1 MEDENNPTAGN
12 PIPLALSILALVL
25 AASGL
30 FFGLNAKQ
38 AVNTVHASLA
48 TGSSITL
55 GLEQQIER
63 FEAEFASQDLYIK
76 QLKETQE
83 QLRLYQAQANQLA
96 QQAVAGV
103 QSNRAEFVNLVQ
115 QLNEPTEPAVTQ
127 PQQQQSSTTD
137 SPASAEQL
145 VSNST
150 AAGRYTIQPGD
161 NFAKIAA
168 IQRVSLQSLL
178 DANSAV
184 DPRRLQIGQE
194 IQLPAN

>member
-30 FFGLNAKQ
+30 YFGLNAKK
-38 AVNTVHASLA
+38 AVNSVDALLA
-48 TGSSITL
+48 TGSSSML
-55 GLEQQIER
+55 RLEQKIKR
-63 FEAEFASQDLYIK
+63 FEADLASQNLYIS
-76 QLKETQE
+76 QLKENQE
-83 QLRLYQAQANQLA
+83 QLRLYQTQANQLA
-96 QQAVAGV
+96 KQAVAGV
-103 QSNRAEFVNLVQ
+103 QANRAEFVKLVQ
-115 QLNEPTEPAVTQ
+115 QLNGPTEPAVTQ
-127 PQQQQSSTTD
+127 EQQSVVTD
-137 SPASAEQL
+137 ASASAEQL
-145 VSNST
+145 GSNSNR
-150 AAGRYTIQPGD
+150 AGRYTIQPGD

-168 IQRVSLQSLL
+168 SQRVSLQSLL

>member
-30 FFGLNAKQ
+30 YFGLNAKK
-38 AVNTVHASLA
+38 AVNSVDASLA
-48 TGSSITL
+48 TGSSSML
-55 GLEQQIER
+55 RLEQKIKR
-63 FEAEFASQDLYIK
+63 FEADLASQNLYIS
-76 QLKETQE
+76 QLKENQE
-83 QLRLYQAQANQLA
+83 QLRLYQTQANQLA
-96 QQAVAGV
+96 KQAVAGV
-103 QSNRAEFVNLVQ
+103 QANRAEFVKLVQ
-115 QLNEPTEPAVTQ
+115 QLNGPTEPAVTQ
-127 PQQQQSSTTD
+127 EQQSVVTD
-137 SPASAEQL
+137 ASASAEQL
-145 VSNST
+145 GSNSNR
-150 AAGRYTIQPGD
+150 AGRYTIQPGD

-168 IQRVSLQSLL
+168 SQRVSLQSLL

>member
-30 FFGLNAKQ
+30 YFGLNAKK
-38 AVNTVHASLA
+38 AVNSVDALLA
-48 TGSSITL
+48 TGSSSML
-55 GLEQQIER
+55 RLEQKIKR
-63 FEAEFASQDLYIK
+63 FEADLASQNLYIS
-76 QLKETQE
+76 QLKENQE
-83 QLRLYQAQANQLA
+83 QLRLYQTQANQLA
-96 QQAVAGV
+96 KQAVAGV
-103 QSNRAEFVNLVQ
+103 QSNRAEFVKLVQ
-115 QLNEPTEPAVTQ
+115 QLNGPTEPAVTQ
-127 PQQQQSSTTD
+127 EQQSVVTD
-137 SPASAEQL
+137 ASASAEQL
-145 VSNST
+145 GSNSNR
-150 AAGRYTIQPGD
+150 AGRYTIQPGD

-168 IQRVSLQSLL
+168 SQRVSLQSLL

>member
-30 FFGLNAKQ
+30 YFGLNAKK
-38 AVNTVHASLA
+38 AVNSVDALLA
-48 TGSSITL
+48 TGSSSML
-55 GLEQQIER
+55 RLEQKIKR
-63 FEAEFASQDLYIK
+63 FEADLASQNLYIS
-76 QLKETQE
+76 QLKENQE
-83 QLRLYQAQANQLA
+83 QLRLYQTQANQLA
-96 QQAVAGV
+96 KQAVAGV
-103 QSNRAEFVNLVQ
+103 QSNRAEFVKLVQ
-115 QLNEPTEPAVTQ
+115 QLNGPTEPAVTQ
-127 PQQQQSSTTD
+127 EQQSVVTD
-137 SPASAEQL
+137 ASASAEQL
-145 VSNST
+145 GSNSNT
-150 AAGRYTIQPGD
+150 AGRYTIQPGD

-168 IQRVSLQSLL
+168 SQRVSLQSLL